1 MAQKKTILILDDHPM
16 FREGLKAII
25 EGDAGF
31 EVIGEASNAREGLRI
46 ARNIKPD
53 LVLMDISLPDQSGIQ
68 LTHEI
73 RESLP
78 NVLVMI
84 VSMHSK
90 IDYIAGAFQ
99 AGASG
104 YMVKES
110 ASEKLLHGLESIS
123 KGDYFLDSFI
133 FPQLVDILKTFS
145 NKETEVV
152 DEVYN
157 TLTEREQEVMV
168 MLAEGLPINVI
179 AERLFISPKTVK
191 NHRTSIMN
199 KLDIHS
205 AYELMHYAAKI
216 GLIDVDLWKE

>member
-1 MAQKKTILILDDHPM
+1 MGQKKTILILDDHPM

-25 EGDAGF
+25 EGDTGF
-31 EVIGEASNAREGLRI
+31 EVIGEASNAREGLRM

-68 LTHEI
+68 LTYEI

-78 NVLVMI
+78 NVQVMI

-110 ASEKLLHGLESIS
+110 ASEKLLHGLESIL
-123 KGDYFLDSFI
+123 KGEYFLDSFI

-152 DEVYN
+152 DEGYN
-157 TLTEREQEVMV
+157 TLSEREQEVMV

-191 NHRTSIMN
+191 NHRASIMN

>member
-1 MAQKKTILILDDHPM
+1 MDQKKTILILDDHPM

-25 EGDAGF
+25 EGDTGF

-68 LTHEI
+68 LTYEI

-78 NVLVMI
+78 NVQVMI

-110 ASEKLLHGLESIS
+110 ASEKILHGLELIS
-123 KGDYFLDSFI
+123 KGEYFLDSSI

-157 TLTEREQEVMV
+157 TLSEREQEVMV
-168 MLAEGLPINVI
+168 MLAEGFPVNVI

-191 NHRTSIMN
+191 NHRASIMN

>member
-1 MAQKKTILILDDHPM
+1 MYQKKTVLILDDHPM
-16 FREGLKAII
+16 FREGLKATI
-25 EGDAGF
+25 ENDAGF
-31 EVIGEASNAREGLRI
+31 EVVGEADNAKEGLRM
-46 ARNIKPD
+46 AKGIKPD
-53 LVLMDISLPDQSGIQ
+53 LVLMDISLPDQSGIR
-68 LTHEI
+68 LTYEI

-78 NVLVMI
+78 NVRVMI

-104 YMVKES
+104 YMVKDS
-110 ASEKLLHGLESIS
+110 ASEKLLQGLESIS
-123 KGDYFLDSFI
+123 KGKYFLDSFI
-133 FPQLVDILKTFS
+133 FPQLVDILKKFS

-168 MLAEGLPINVI
+168 MLAEGNPIEVI
-179 AERLFISPKTVK
+179 AGRLYISPKTVK
-191 NHRTSIMN
+191 NHRSSIMS

-216 GLIDVDLWKE
+216 GLIDVDLWRE

>member
-1 MAQKKTILILDDHPM
+1 VQ
-16 FREGLKAII
+16 
-25 EGDAGF
+25 
-31 EVIGEASNAREGLRI
+31 
-46 ARNIKPD
+46 
-53 LVLMDISLPDQSGIQ
+53 
-68 LTHEI
+68 
-73 RESLP
+73 
-78 NVLVMI
+78 VMI

-110 ASEKLLHGLESIS
+110 ASEKILHGLELIS
-123 KGDYFLDSFI
+123 KGEYFLDSSI

-157 TLTEREQEVMV
+157 TLSEREQEVMV
-168 MLAEGLPINVI
+168 MLAEGFPVNVV

-191 NHRTSIMN
+191 NHRASIMN

>member
-1 MAQKKTILILDDHPM
+1 MGQKKTILILDDHPM

-25 EGDAGF
+25 EGDTGF
-31 EVIGEASNAREGLRI
+31 EVIGEASNAREGFRM
-46 ARNIKPD
+46 ARKINPD
-53 LVLMDISLPDQSGIQ
+53 LILMDISLPDQSGIQ

-78 NVLVMI
+78 NVQVMI

-90 IDYIAGAFQ
+90 LDYIAGAFQ

-110 ASEKLLHGLESIS
+110 ASEKLLNGLESIS
-123 KGDYFLDSFI
+123 KGEYFLDSFI

-157 TLTEREQEVMV
+157 TLSEREQEVMV

-191 NHRTSIMN
+191 NHRASIMN

>member
-1 MAQKKTILILDDHPM
+1 MNQKKTILILDDHPM

-25 EGDAGF
+25 EGDDGF

-68 LTHEI
+68 LTYEI

-78 NVLVMI
+78 NVQVMI

-110 ASEKLLHGLESIS
+110 ASEKILHGLELIS
-123 KGDYFLDSFI
+123 KGEYFLDSSI

-157 TLTEREQEVMV
+157 TLSEREQEVMV
-168 MLAEGLPINVI
+168 MLAEGFPVNVV

-191 NHRTSIMN
+191 NHRASIMN

>member
-1 MAQKKTILILDDHPM
+1 MDQKKTILILDDHPM

-25 EGDAGF
+25 EGDTRF
-31 EVIGEASNAREGLRI
+31 EVVGEADNAREGLRM
-46 ARNIKPD
+46 ARKINPD
-53 LVLMDISLPDQSGIQ
+53 LILMDISLPDQSGIQ
-68 LTHEI
+68 LTYEI
-73 RESLP
+73 REYLP
-78 NVLVMI
+78 NVQVMI

-90 IDYIAGAFQ
+90 LDYIAGAFQ

-104 YMVKES
+104 YLVKES
-110 ASEKLLHGLESIS
+110 ASEKLLQGLESIS
-123 KGDYFLDSFI
+123 KGEYFLDSFI

-157 TLTEREQEVMV
+157 TLSEREQEVMV
-168 MLAEGLPINVI
+168 MLAEGLPIKVI

-216 GLIDVDLWKE
+216 GLIDVNLWKE

>member
-1 MAQKKTILILDDHPM
+1 MDQTKTVLILDDHPM
-16 FREGLKAII
+16 FREGLKATI
-25 EGDAGF
+25 GSDARF
-31 EVIGEASNAREGLRI
+31 EVVGEADNAREGLRM
-46 ARNIKPD
+46 ARKTKPD

-78 NVLVMI
+78 NVQVMI
-84 VSMHSK
+84 VSMHSR

-99 AGASG
+99 AGATG

-110 ASEKLLHGLESIS
+110 ASEKLLQGLESIS
-123 KGDYFLDSFI
+123 KGNYFIDSFI
-133 FPQLVDILKTFS
+133 YPQVVDILRNFS
-145 NKETEVV
+145 NKEAEVV

-157 TLTEREQEVMV
+157 TLSEREQEVMV
-168 MLAEGLPINVI
+168 MLAEGLSIDDI
-179 AERLFISPKTVK
+179 AGRLFISPKTVK
-191 NHRTSIMN
+191 NHRASIMN
-199 KLDIHS
+199 KLDIHG